1 MAYQIRAA
9 YQSDPSLL
17 ENTLELVGEK
27 FPTEEDALEFI
38 KENIVLTEINPDFSQ
53 VQLIL
58 DDKAYIYFEVKV
70 VS

>member
-9 YQSDPSLL
+9 YQSDPSVL
-17 ENTLELVGEK
+17 ENTIELVGQQ
-27 FPTEEDALEFI
+27 FPTEEEALEFI

-58 DDKAYIYFEVKV
+58 DNKAYIYFEVKI